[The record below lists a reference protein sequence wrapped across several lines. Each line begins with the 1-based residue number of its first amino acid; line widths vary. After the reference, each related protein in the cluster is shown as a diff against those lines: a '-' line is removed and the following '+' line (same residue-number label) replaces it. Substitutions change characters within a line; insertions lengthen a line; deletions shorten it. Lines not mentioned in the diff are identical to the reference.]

1 MAVLILFLLFFISIL
16 FLLSSLFLTGDDRR
30 RHLPL
35 PPGPKG
41 WPLLGNLLQLNSK
54 PHQTLQTLSR
64 SHGSN
69 GLLHLRLGTTTVII
83 ISSSS
88 AASKCFRNHDVNLSS
103 RPPNSIGKH
112 IAYNFQDLVMAP
124 YGLRWRMLRKLFS
137 AHLFSNKALNDFQYV
152 RDEEVMR
159 LVRDLAKRE
168 TTVVDIGEMVNSCV
182 VNALARMIVGRRM
195 IVEGEEATKFKE
207 MATEMT
213 RLAGQFN
220 VGDFLPWIDWLD
232 LQGLNKKMKKSRE
245 KFGEFLE
252 KIIVEHKLKAEDD
265 KFNGSSRV
273 KDFLSLLIEMNEDV
287 DDQVE
292 QDKLTNINIKA
303 LLQDIFI
310 AGTDTTSITI
320 EWILAELIRHPHI
333 LARAK
338 QELDSIVGLNRLI
351 SELDLPKFSFLHDII
366 KENFRLHPTVPLSVP
381 RMAIKDCE
389 IDGYLIPKGAT
400 LFVNIWAIGRDP
412 VSWPN
417 DPLEFNPDRFGPGS
431 LHENV
436 DVKGNDFE
444 LIPFGAGRRICAG
457 MNLGLRMVPLV
468 TAVLVHSFDWKL
480 LDGQMANMIDMEESY
495 GVTMQKAR
503 PLMAKA
509 VPRLQP
515 EAYI

>member
-232 LQGLNKKMKKSRE
+232 
-245 KFGEFLE
+245 
-252 KIIVEHKLKAEDD
+252 
-265 KFNGSSRV
+265 
-273 KDFLSLLIEMNEDV
+273 
-287 DDQVE
+287 
-292 QDKLTNINIKA
+292 
-303 LLQDIFI
+303 DIFI